1 MGEELFL
8 ELFINPF
15 LDDDV
20 VGVGLIQGSRV
31 SIGLNRGMVVQS
43 RLIGLPRPSPR
54 EDCRLSRYRAAGACG
69 GTGDG
74 VSRNPYSM

>member
-1 MGEELFL
+1 VGEELFL
-8 ELFINPF
+8 DVFANPC

-20 VGVGLIQGSRV
+20 VGVVLVEENRV
-31 SIGLNRGMVVQS
+31 STGSHQEMLVQ
-43 RLIGLPRPSPR
+43 RIIGLPHPSPR
-54 EDCRLSRYRAAGACG
+54 EDCRLSRYREAGACG